1 MTPSDARAL
10 LGVSPQATHDEVR
23 AAFRAQI
30 GRHHPDVNPAPGTSA
45 RAMALIE
52 AWEVLSVEP
61 AVTDPPVTDPPITDP
76 PITDPPVTDPPITGP
91 LAAWATG
98 SSVMAAAP
106 ADEVMLWLID
116 AAHRVGDVTFLDM
129 AAGLV
134 EALVEFVD
142 GPVVTL
148 TLSLQGRVAA
158 GTEVF
163 ISMEPWSRPPRPDLP
178 DPDAVARLLAHHLC
192 EAAAELGPP
201 LTD

>member
-45 RAMALIE
+45 HAMALIE

-61 AVTDPPVTDPPITDP
+61 AVTDPPVTDPPI
-76 PITDPPVTDPPITGP
+76 TDPPITGP

>member
-52 AWEVLSVEP
+52 AWEVLGVEP
-61 AVTDPPVTDPPITDP
+61 AVTAPPITDPPVTDPPITDP
-76 PITDPPVTDPPITGP
+76 PVSGP

>member
-52 AWEVLSVEP
+52 AWEVLGVEP

-76 PITDPPVTDPPITGP
+76 PVSGP

>member
-76 PITDPPVTDPPITGP
+76 PITDPPITGP

>member
-45 RAMALIE
+45 HAMALIE
-52 AWEVLSVEP
+52 AWEVLS
-61 AVTDPPVTDPPITDP
+61 VTDPPITDP

>member
-61 AVTDPPVTDPPITDP
+61 AVTDPP
-76 PITDPPVTDPPITGP
+76 ITDPPVTDPPVSGP

>member
-52 AWEVLSVEP
+52 AWEVLSIEP
-61 AVTDPPVTDPPITDP
+61 AVTDPPLTDPPVTDPPITD
-76 PITDPPVTDPPITGP
+76 P

>member
-52 AWEVLSVEP
+52 AWEVLGVEP
-61 AVTDPPVTDPPITDP
+61 AVTDPPVTDPPI
-76 PITDPPVTDPPITGP
+76 TDPPITGP

>member
-61 AVTDPPVTDPPITDP
+61 AVTDPPVTDPPI
-76 PITDPPVTDPPITGP
+76 TDPPITGP

-178 DPDAVARLLAHHLC
+178 DPGAVARLLAHHLC

>member
-52 AWEVLSVEP
+52 AWEVLGVEP
-61 AVTDPPVTDPPITDP
+61 AVTDPPITDP
-76 PITDPPVTDPPITGP
+76 PITDPPITGP

>member
-1 MTPSDARAL
+1 MILAAFATSAEMLIVARAL

-52 AWEVLSVEP
+52 AWEVLGVEP
-61 AVTDPPVTDPPITDP
+61 AVTDPPVTDPPI
-76 PITDPPVTDPPITGP
+76 TDPPITGP

>member
-61 AVTDPPVTDPPITDP
+61 AVTDPPVTDP

>member
-52 AWEVLSVEP
+52 AWEVLGVEP

-76 PITDPPVTDPPITGP
+76 PITDPPVTGP

>member
-52 AWEVLSVEP
+52 AWEVLGVEP

-76 PITDPPVTDPPITGP
+76 PITDPPITGP

>member
-52 AWEVLSVEP
+52 AWEVLS
-61 AVTDPPVTDPPITDP
+61 VTDPPITDP

>member
-61 AVTDPPVTDPPITDP
+61 AVTDPPVTDPPI
-76 PITDPPVTDPPITGP
+76 TDPPITGP

>member
-45 RAMALIE
+45 HAMALIE

-61 AVTDPPVTDPPITDP
+61 AVTDPPGTDPPITDP
-76 PITDPPVTDPPITGP
+76 PITDPPVTGP

>member
-30 GRHHPDVNPAPGTSA
+30 GRHNPDVNPAPGTSA

-52 AWEVLSVEP
+52 AWEVLGVEP
-61 AVTDPPVTDPPITDP
+61 AVTDPPVTDPPI
-76 PITDPPVTDPPITGP
+76 TDPPITGP

>member
-52 AWEVLSVEP
+52 AWEVLGVEP
-61 AVTDPPVTDPPITDP
+61 AV
-76 PITDPPVTDPPITGP
+76 TDPPVTDPPITGP

>member
-52 AWEVLSVEP
+52 AWEVLGVEP
-61 AVTDPPVTDPPITDP
+61 AVTDP
-76 PITDPPVTDPPITGP
+76 PITDPPVTDPPITDPPVSGP

>member
-61 AVTDPPVTDPPITDP
+61 AV
-76 PITDPPVTDPPITGP
+76 TDPPVTDPPITGP

-178 DPDAVARLLAHHLC
+178 DPDAVARLLAHHYC

>member
-52 AWEVLSVEP
+52 AWEVLGVEP

-76 PITDPPVTDPPITGP
+76 PITDPPVSGP

>member
-76 PITDPPVTDPPITGP
+76 PVSGP

>member
-52 AWEVLSVEP
+52 AWEVLGVEP

-76 PITDPPVTDPPITGP
+76 PVTGP

>member
-61 AVTDPPVTDPPITDP
+61 AVTDP

>member
-52 AWEVLSVEP
+52 AWEVLGVEP

-76 PITDPPVTDPPITGP
+76 PITDPPVTGP

-178 DPDAVARLLAHHLC
+178 DPDAVARLLAHPRC

>member
-61 AVTDPPVTDPPITDP
+61 AVTDPPITDP
-76 PITDPPVTDPPITGP
+76 PITDPPITGP

>member
-76 PITDPPVTDPPITGP
+76 PVTGP

>member
-61 AVTDPPVTDPPITDP
+61 A
-76 PITDPPVTDPPITGP
+76 VTDPPITGP

>member
-61 AVTDPPVTDPPITDP
+61 AVTDPP
-76 PITDPPVTDPPITGP
+76 ITDPPVTDPPITDP